1 MNGQEELTKIGI
13 YYLNADG
20 ETPGCNTP
28 LCCFDVTSIY
38 FRRDFWLIM
47 FKSFFFY
54 ENYQVPFEVKFF
66 EMDETELICVG
77 VNPETRLV
85 VIDFLS
91 TPSIKETNGDSTS
104 WPLTLAKEIKETLT

>member
-1 MNGQEELTKIGI
+1 
-13 YYLNADG
+13 
-20 ETPGCNTP
+20 
-28 LCCFDVTSIY
+28 
-38 FRRDFWLIM
+38 
-47 FKSFFFY
+47 
-54 ENYQVPFEVKFF
+54 
-66 EMDETELICVG
+66 MDETELICVG